1 MKCFLSIALAVIFL
15 FIAFVSCSKQ
25 EDDIQETP
33 SAETTTTT
41 HEHVWKNQTTVKR
54 PTCIE
59 EGLVRRTCECGAT
72 DDAVTPALKT
82 HQYSD
87 RKCRYC
93 GADLASINSISL
105 DKFVIVYADDGFSE
119 AAASKIHELIKKD
132 MGYELAIKTQADAE
146 SEYEILVVNLP
157 RALSNDF
164 YSKDDSYKSEN
175 FEIKISGKKMAFCAK
190 DAKNME
196 LLIEKFK
203 ARFLSSANMVLT
215 DENICLGNIYHI
227 DPRVSQTDI
236 RIMSN
241 NVYLFGSI
249 SGRKDILLSSFEKM
263 DADILLLQEMSA
275 EWHDTIDAPLADR
288 GYTPVPTSNTYIR
301 TITARDNY
309 TPIYYRAD
317 KMTLIDY
324 GYNQYS
330 SVKLEP
336 DQHLSPSKSYT
347 WAIFEDKTSGKQF
360 CAISTHFTW
369 APNDFKPSPDEL
381 RQSDARDLIN
391 FVKSLR
397 EKYGKALPIFLMGD
411 LNCKPNSA
419 PLSMV
424 STEFKEVR
432 MNSSLKYTNNTNFS
446 TAHSLGSSPAKDAS
460 SIIDHALMS
469 GNGFSAIQY
478 QHIVNHLSIAS
489 TDHIP
494 LLLDIDFS

>member
-1 MKCFLSIALAVIFL
+1 MKRFLSIALTIIFL
-15 FIAFVSCSKQ
+15 FMSFASCSKQ

-41 HEHVWKNQTTVKR
+41 HEHVWGNQTTVKR
-54 PTCIE
+54 PTCVE

-72 DDAVTPALKT
+72 EDTVTPALNT

-119 AAASKIHELIKKD
+119 AAALKICELIKKD
-132 MGYELAIKTQADAE
+132 MGYELTIKTQTDAE
-146 SEYEILVVNLP
+146 SEYEILVGNLP
-157 RALSNDF
+157 RALSNNF
-164 YSKDDSYKSEN
+164 YSKDDTYKSEN
-175 FEIKISGKKMAFCAK
+175 FEIKVSGKKMAFCAK
-190 DAKNME
+190 DAKKME
-196 LLIEKFK
+196 LLIEKFEE
-203 ARFLSSANMVLT
+203 RFLSSANMVLT
-215 DENICLGNIYHI
+215 DENIYLGNIYNI
-227 DPRVSQTDI
+227 DSRVSQTDI

-249 SGRKDILLSSFEKM
+249 SDRKDLLLSSFEKM
-263 DADILLLQEMSA
+263 DADVLLLQEMSA
-275 EWHDTIDAPLADR
+275 EWHDAIDTPLSDR
-288 GYTPVPTSNTYIR
+288 GYTLVPTSNKHVR
-301 TITARDNY
+301 NITARDNY
-309 TPIYYRAD
+309 TPIYYRSD

-347 WAIFEDKTSGKQF
+347 WALLEDKTSGKQF

-369 APNDFKPSPDEL
+369 APNDFVPSPDEL
-381 RQSDARDLIN
+381 RQSDARDLTN
-391 FVKSLR
+391 FVKSLK

-411 LNCKPNSA
+411 LNCAPNSK
-419 PLSMV
+419 PLSIV

-432 MNSSLKYTNNTNFS
+432 TNSSLKYTNNTSYS
-446 TAHSLGSSPAKDAS
+446 TAHSLGASPAKDVS

-469 GNGFSAIQY
+469 GSGFSAIQY
-478 QHIVNHLSIAS
+478 QHIVNYLSLAS
-489 TDHIP
+489 TDHVP